1 MTQKPEQTYENAFQR
16 LEEIL
21 QKMNESRLSLDDSLK
36 LFEEASSLVT
46 FCEKKLDESEKKIE
60 VLMKNK
66 TGEIHI
72 DSVTQKPSVQP
83 LNDK

>member
-66 TGEIHI
+66 TGEIHV
-72 DSVTQKPSVQP
+72 DPVTQKPSVQP